1 MNKTKNPPG
10 PGKQPTDIAVSIWS
24 IYQSGASAGT
34 EFLLE
39 RCGQD
44 SHDHSAY
51 RLTSRIGS
59 EAPESSDSLAHAPRA
74 ASDRPFEPEEAR
86 NE

>member
-1 MNKTKNPPG
+1 MTNIHPNQREADASLT
-10 PGKQPTDIAVSIWS
+10 
-24 IYQSGASAGT
+24 ASAAIRRIYATGSSERV
-34 EFLLE
+34 EFTLE

-44 SHDHSAY
+44 PANHLAF